1 MSERFFD
8 ARERDLYLT
17 VAQSSYRDYPKM
29 AAEAVDRIAWQ
40 AVERFRHRN
49 WELMMG
55 AKPDPIPDGGPTA
68 ADMRGEVT
76 HD

>member
-8 ARERDLYLT
+8 VCERDLYLA
-17 VAQSSYRDYPKM
+17 VAQAAFTDYPLIT
-29 AAEAVDRIAWQ
+29 AEAVDRIAWQ

-49 WELMMG
+49 WELMMA
-55 AKPDPIPDGGPTA
+55 AKPEPVPDGGPTD
-68 ADMRGEVT
+68 ADMRGEVD

>member
-17 VAQSSYRDYPKM
+17 IAQASYRDCPVM
-29 AAEAVDRIAWQ
+29 TVEAVDRIAWQ

-49 WELMMG
+49 WELMMK
-55 AKPDPIPDGGPTA
+55 AKPDPIPDAGPTD
-68 ADMRGEVT
+68 ADMRGKVT